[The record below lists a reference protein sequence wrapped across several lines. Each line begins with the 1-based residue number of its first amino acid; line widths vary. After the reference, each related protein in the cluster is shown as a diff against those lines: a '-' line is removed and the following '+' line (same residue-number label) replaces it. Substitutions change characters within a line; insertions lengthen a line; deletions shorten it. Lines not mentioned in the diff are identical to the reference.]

1 MSAGSR
7 RSTSRGWPCGG
18 RSSRRSCCC
27 FCCCFAP
34 AVPAAEAGRLRVVR
48 EPFSERPAFG
58 AAVSRAILLRVAE
71 GELPPTMRLHRTTR
85 ILAFGRHDAASP
97 GFDDAVR
104 AARATGFEPI
114 VRLAG
119 GRAAVYHEG
128 TIALSRAIHDP
139 RPAAR
144 THARFEVIAELI
156 AAALRRLGVD
166 ARVGE
171 VPGEYCPGAYSVN
184 ARGRSKLVGIGQRI
198 IAGGAHLG
206 VVIVVRHSALVR
218 EALIPVYRALELDW
232 DPATS
237 GSVTDE
243 LGREVTPD
251 EVEEAVIAELAKRYE
266 LVSSELDEETLRAA
280 ARRLS

>member
-1 MSAGSR
+1 MSAGSP
-7 RSTSRGWPCGG
+7 RSTSRGWPCAA
-18 RSSRRSCCC
+18 RPSRVSCCC
-27 FCCCFAP
+27 SCCCFAP
-34 AVPAAEAGRLRVVR
+34 AVPAEADELRVVR

-58 AAVSRAILLRVAE
+58 AAVSRAILLRVAA

-139 RPAAR
+139 RPASR
-144 THARFEVIAELI
+144 THTRFEGLAELI
-156 AAALRRLGVD
+156 AAALRRVGVD

-198 IAGGAHLG
+198 VAGGAHLG
-206 VVIVVRHSALVR
+206 VVIVVRDNALVR
-218 EALIPVYRALELDW
+218 ETLIPVYEALGLEW
-232 DPATS
+232 DPATT
-237 GSVTDE
+237 GSVEDE
-243 LGREVTPD
+243 LEIGELAA
-251 EVEEAVIAELAKRYE
+251 VEESILRELTDGGYE
-266 LVSSELDEETLRAA
+266 
-280 ARRLS
+280 

>member
-1 MSAGSR
+1 MSVGSP
-7 RSTSRGWPCGG
+7 RSTSRGWPCAA
-18 RSSRRSCCC
+18 RPSRVLCCC
-27 FCCCFAP
+27 CCCFAP
-34 AVPAAEAGRLRVVR
+34 APAADAGRLRVAR

-58 AAVSRAILLRVAE
+58 AALSRAILLRVAE

-139 RPAAR
+139 RPSAR
-144 THARFEVIAELI
+144 THARFEGLAELI
-156 AAALRRLGVD
+156 ASALRRLGVD

-184 ARGRSKLVGIGQRI
+184 ARGRSKLV
-198 IAGGAHLG
+198 
-206 VVIVVRHSALVR
+206 VIVVRDGALVR
-218 EALIPVYRALELDW
+218 EALLPVYEALGLEW
-232 DPATS
+232 DPATA
-237 GSVTDE
+237 GSVEDE
-243 LGREVTPD
+243 LGSADLGTVEDAILAEFEAAGNQLVT
-251 EVEEAVIAELAKRYE
+251 AT
-266 LVSSELDEETLRAA
+266 LDSETLALA
-280 ARRLS
+280 ERLTDAHRPPG

>member
-1 MSAGSR
+1 
-7 RSTSRGWPCGG
+7 
-18 RSSRRSCCC
+18 
-27 FCCCFAP
+27 
-34 AVPAAEAGRLRVVR
+34 VPAAEPGQLRVVR

-58 AAVSRAILLRVAE
+58 AAVSRAILLRVAA
-71 GELPPTMRLHRTTR
+71 GELPPTIRLHRTTR

-97 GFDDAVR
+97 GFEDAVR
-104 AARATGFEPI
+104 AARDTGFEPI

-128 TIALSRAIHDP
+128 TLALSRAIHDP
-139 RPAAR
+139 RPASR
-144 THARFEVIAELI
+144 THARFEGLAELI

-206 VVIVVRHSALVR
+206 VVIVVRDGALVR
-218 EALIPVYRALELDW
+218 DALLPVYEALGLEW
-232 DPATS
+232 DPGTA
-237 GSVTDE
+237 GSVEDE
-243 LGREVTPD
+243 LGDTD
-251 EVEEAVIAELAKRYE
+251 LGTVEDAILAELEAGGHE
-266 LVSSELDEETLRAA
+266 LVEATLDSDTLTLAE
-280 ARRLS
+280 RLTEAHRPPG